1 MTNTHLF
8 KMGSIHGKSGLLNA
22 LLHNKRQ
29 LQRERNSSSHID
41 FAKSTLNYTLVGD
54 DAPKNIAHY
63 ARLQMF
69 KAGIEKPRKNGVMA
83 VEIIF
88 SLPPRWHKKDSRPF
102 FVDCYQWVIRNFGG
116 ELLSFDVHVDEAT
129 PHAHAIILPIID
141 GKMQGNKMKGNTGNL
156 IRLNN
161 LFHKEVAQYY
171 GLSKSNI
178 KRLSPLQKRR
188 IEQSVLT
195 RLKEDSVIESSI
207 YSCVRDNIRND
218 PIPYAVALGIDL
230 NVTKPKV
237 TKSFIQIMTSK
248 GKGSNLESK
257 H

>member
-1 MTNTHLF
+1 MSKTYLL
-8 KMGSIHGKSGLLNA
+8 KLGSINGKNGLLNA

-29 LQRERNSSSHID
+29 LQRERNSNSHID
-41 FAKSTLNYTLVGD
+41 FVKSILNYSLVGD
-54 DAPKNIAHY
+54 DTAVNIANY

-88 SLPPRWHKKDSRPF
+88 SLPPSWHNRDTKPF
-102 FVDCYQWVIRNFGG
+102 FLDCYQWVLRNFDG
-116 ELLSFDVHVDEAT
+116 ELLGFDVHADEAA
-129 PHAHAIILPIID
+129 PHAHAIILPIIN
-141 GKMQGNKMKGNTGNL
+141 GKMQGNKMKGNTSNL
-156 IRLNN
+156 RRLNN
-161 LFHKEVAQYY
+161 LFHMEVAQQY
-171 GLSKSNI
+171 GLSKSEF
-178 KRLSPLQKRR
+178 KRLTSLQKRS
-188 IEQSVLT
+188 IEQCVLSH
-195 RLKEDSVIESSI
+195 LKQDSVIESSI

-218 PIPYAVALGIDL
+218 PIPYAVALGIEL
-230 NVTKPKV
+230 KIPKPKV